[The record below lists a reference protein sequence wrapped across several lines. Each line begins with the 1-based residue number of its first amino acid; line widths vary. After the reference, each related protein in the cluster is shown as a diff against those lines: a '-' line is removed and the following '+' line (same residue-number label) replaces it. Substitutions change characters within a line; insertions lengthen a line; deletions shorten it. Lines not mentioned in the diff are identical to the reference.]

1 MKDSFKHL
9 YIKRTGLILCLVV
22 IGFFMVWARS
32 FYGSMKAY
40 NQGEIYLKKQQYVGA
55 VTFFDRSL
63 HWYTPHNPYIQK
75 SAERLWEIA
84 MRAEQQGNLRL
95 ALIATRTIRRGFYAA
110 RSFYTPGQNWI
121 TKCDLKINELMRLER
136 NQKETQDVPNQLDQ
150 PIRPRQKATTP
161 STLWSIII
169 EIGFWGWVGS
179 VICFIMFACKGDRKV
194 RLLPSQGV
202 VWASLALIFFAL
214 WLVGM
219 MKA

>member
-1 MKDSFKHL
+1 MKDSLKHL
-9 YIKRTGLILCLVV
+9 YIKKTGLILCLVV
-22 IGFFMVWARS
+22 IGLFMVWARS

-40 NQGEIYLKKQQYVGA
+40 NQGEIHLKKQQYVGA
-55 VTFFDRSL
+55 ITFFDRSL

-110 RSFYTPGQNWI
+110 RSLYTPGKNWI
-121 TKCDLKINELMRLER
+121 KQCDLKINELMRLE
-136 NQKETQDVPNQLDQ
+136 QGKKETQNVPSQLDQ
-150 PIRPRQKATTP
+150 LIRRRQKATSP
-161 STLWSIII
+161 STLWSIIV
-169 EIGFWGWVGS
+169 EIGFGGWVGS
-179 VICFIMFACKGDRKV
+179 VIGFIMFACKGDRKV